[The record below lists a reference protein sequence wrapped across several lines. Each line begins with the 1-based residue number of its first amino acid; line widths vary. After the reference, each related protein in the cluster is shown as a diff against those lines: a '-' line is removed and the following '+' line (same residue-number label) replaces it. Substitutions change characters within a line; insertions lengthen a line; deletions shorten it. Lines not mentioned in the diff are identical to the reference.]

1 MIKKLLSIS
10 LIFFVFSCT
19 DDSKNKPSSS
29 LSSPD
34 NLNQIGNDEVNRIED
49 LEPELPNGYQQD
61 TVKTDG
67 LFTIGGFEDK
77 LYYDL
82 LIETHLCNPNF
93 TDTTTDGTTPCSS
106 RFFKFHPY
114 NHKREI
120 GDAFLLQIRAGVN
133 RYPYRRLLIFVRE
146 KGKLVLMNG
155 IVGYLVERISRPNEI
170 DDLIVAVFDDLGN
183 NKFDRYDVLLRYKDG
198 KYHFV
203 EAIGD
208 LQGEFNSPALKNQ
221 ASKEILERINDKQ
234 LIF

>member
-1 MIKKLLSIS
+1 MFL
-10 LIFFVFSCT
+10 VFSCSDNSKENKGSSQSSK
-19 DDSKNKPSSS
+19 DDS
-29 LSSPD
+29 
-34 NLNQIGNDEVNRIED
+34 NQLENYRENGKDD
-49 LEPELPNGYQQD
+49 LEEKLPEGYKQD
-61 TVKTDG
+61 TLKTDG
-67 LFTIGGFEDK
+67 LFNVGGFDDK

-93 TDTTTDGTTPCSS
+93 TDKTNDGSTPCSS
-106 RFFKFHPY
+106 RFFNFHPY
-114 NHKREI
+114 NHKRKI
-120 GDAFLLQIRAGVN
+120 DDAFLLQIKAGVN
-133 RYPYRRLLIFVRE
+133 NYPYRRLLIFVRE

-183 NKFDRYDVLLRYKDG
+183 DKFDRYDVLIRYKNG

-208 LQGEFNSPALKNQ
+208 LKGTFDSPDLKKR
-221 ASKEILERINDKQ
+221 ASEAILGRINEKE